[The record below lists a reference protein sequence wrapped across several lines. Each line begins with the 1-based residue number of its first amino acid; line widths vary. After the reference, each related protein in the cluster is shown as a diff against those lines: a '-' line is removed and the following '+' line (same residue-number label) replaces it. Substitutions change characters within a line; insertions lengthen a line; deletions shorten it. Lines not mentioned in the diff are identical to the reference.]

1 MKKNVP
7 YHVSIKG
14 CVVSLMSHNCGSNV
28 LKRLLVNPSW
38 IDLWMMVK
46 DGDFDL
52 ALWNKLTPREKSF
65 MLLLSNCMKIE
76 NHKLHSANNHEAE
89 QDVERLK
96 LLEGSIIGGN
106 INKEILD
113 ESTAIIDRL
122 ADRQMLYRQ
131 TANSLKKRFAKAYE
145 QTKDSFEDITR
156 LRRRV

>member
-38 IDLWMMVK
+38 VDLWTLVK
-46 DGDFDL
+46 DGKFDL
-52 ALWNKLTPREKSF
+52 GLWNKLTPREKSF
-65 MLLLSNCMKIE
+65 MMLLANNMKIE
-76 NHKLHSANNHEAE
+76 NPELHSTNNHEAE

-96 LLEGSIIGGN
+96 LLEGAIIGGN
-106 INKEILD
+106 LNKEIV
-113 ESTAIIDRL
+113 EEANGIIDRL
-122 ADRQMLYRQ
+122 ADKQMLYRQ

-145 QTKDSFEDITR
+145 QTQESFDDVAR
-156 LRRRV
+156 LRRRI